1 MYKYLSPEERMERIA
16 RILLRAIALD
26 EVSGAREANEST
38 APSNDATPRD
48 NQRSVRR
55 GNDSRRS

>member
-1 MYKYLSPEERMERIA
+1 MYKHLSPEERMERIA

-26 EVSGAREANEST
+26 EVSAARKTSEST
-38 APSNDATPRD
+38 APSNNHAAPD
-48 NQRSVRR
+48 NPRSVRP

>member
-1 MYKYLSPEERMERIA
+1 MYKHLSPEERMERIA

-26 EVSGAREANEST
+26 EVSGACEASEST
-38 APSNDATPRD
+38 APSNDAAARD

>member
-1 MYKYLSPEERMERIA
+1 MYKHLSPEERMERIA

-26 EVSGAREANEST
+26 EVVARD
-38 APSNDATPRD
+38 PSETSWPTNDRAASD
-48 NQRSVRR
+48 NPRSVRR